1 MADAHSASGYITE
14 SVLDMNKTE
23 ANADITQTLGIDGAH
38 RSRFRSLTWLGW
50 GIAVLVILALIVV
63 WQSTNNAPDLQYR
76 TEEARRG
83 SLVVTVSATGNL
95 EPTNQ
100 VDVSSELSGIID
112 RVMVDYNDR
121 VEAGQVLA
129 GLDTDKLQAEVLQS
143 EAALAAAEAKVKE
156 SQATVLETKLKLQR
170 CERLAE
176 KGLCPQEEV
185 DTNSAAY
192 KRALAEEGSARAQV
206 AEARAKLGADR
217 TSLAKTEIHS
227 PINGVVLVRAVEPGQ
242 TVAASLQAPVL
253 FTLAED
259 LSEMELH
266 VDVDEA
272 DVGQVEEGQQAS
284 FSVDAFPERVFK
296 AQITQVR
303 YGAQEVEGVITY
315 ETVLKVDNSEL
326 SLRPGMTATA
336 EITVKQV
343 NDALLVP
350 NAALRFSPAAQSG
363 RSSSQKDS
371 LLSQLMPRPPGP
383 SPKNAQKE
391 ISNDKGRQQVWTL
404 RDGEPVAIAV
414 STGTTDGIWTEITR
428 GELQAGT
435 ALLVASVRAGR

>member
-1 MADAHSASGYITE
+1 MPDINEKNANSDIALM
-14 SVLDMNKTE
+14 LD
-23 ANADITQTLGIDGAH
+23 IDGAR
-38 RSRFRSLTWLGW
+38 RSRFRSLKWLGW
-50 GIAVLVILALIVV
+50 GIAVLAILAVIIVP
-63 WQSTNNAPDLQYR
+63 QSMNNAADVQYR
-76 TEEARRG
+76 TEEVRRG

-121 VEAGQVLA
+121 VDAGQVLA
-129 GLDTDKLQAEVLQS
+129 VLDRDKLQAEVLQS

-192 KRALAEEGSARAQV
+192 KRAQAEEGSARAQV
-206 AEARAKLGADR
+206 AQARAKLDADR
-217 TSLAKTEIHS
+217 TNLAKAEIHS

-272 DVGQVEEGQQAS
+272 DVGQVQEGQQAS

-315 ETVLKVDNSEL
+315 ETVLKVDNTDL

-343 NDALLVP
+343 RRCIARAQCRLALQSGSTVRQVFIP
-350 NAALRFSPAAQSG
+350 KRQSAQSTHAPPSDWS
-363 RSSSQKDS
+363 REKREREHEQ
-371 LLSQLMPRPPGP
+371 QRP
-383 SPKNAQKE
+383 A
-391 ISNDKGRQQVWTL
+391 
-404 RDGEPVAIAV
+404 
-414 STGTTDGIWTEITR
+414 TGLDLT
-428 GELQAGT
+428 
-435 ALLVASVRAGR
+435 

>member
-1 MADAHSASGYITE
+1 MPDINE
-14 SVLDMNKTE
+14 KN
-23 ANADITQTLGIDGAH
+23 ANSDIALTLGIDGAR
-38 RSRFRSLTWLGW
+38 RSRFRSLKWLGW
-50 GIAVLVILALIVV
+50 GIAVLVILAVIIVP
-63 WQSTNNAPDLQYR
+63 QSMNNAADVQYR
-76 TEEARRG
+76 TEEVRRG

-121 VEAGQVLA
+121 VDAGQVLA
-129 GLDTDKLQAEVLQS
+129 VLDRDKLQAEVLQS

-176 KGLCPQEEV
+176 KQLCAQEEV
-185 DTNSAAY
+185 DTDSAAY
-192 KRALAEEGSARAQV
+192 KRAQAEEGSARAQV
-206 AEARAKLGADR
+206 AQARAKLDADR
-217 TSLAKTEIHS
+217 TNLAKAEIHS

-272 DVGQVEEGQQAS
+272 DVGQVQEGQQAS

-315 ETVLKVDNSEL
+315 ETVLKVDNTDL

-350 NAALRFSPAAQSG
+350 NAALRFNPAAQSG
-363 RSSSQKDS
+363 KSSSQKGS

-383 SPKNAQKE
+383 GLTKAQKE
-391 ISNDKGRQQVWTL
+391 ITNNKGRQQVWTL
-404 RDGEPVAIAV
+404 RDGEPVAIPV
-414 STGTTDGIWTEITR
+414 STGTTDGIWTEITQ

-435 ALLVASVRAGR
+435 ALLVASVKAGR